1 MVNKK
6 TPKVYKC
13 ESCDFVCGKQSD
25 YDRHMTTRKHFRSMH
40 GNKKNAVDT
49 QKHPEVFEC
58 SCGNVYKH
66 LSGLSR
72 HKKNCRYVE
81 EDKEEEQEK
90 KEEDKEENKQPISTD
105 MFFQLMKQN
114 QDLQNLLI
122 EQQKQQTEQHLEQ
135 QKQYIEKDKQNQE
148 LQKTVQELI
157 PKIGNTINGNVT
169 NNTFNVQVFLNEQC
183 KDALN
188 LTDFLRSLQIGMD
201 DLMKIGELGYSD
213 GLSRIMVNGLK
224 NLSITER
231 PIHCTDAKREII
243 YVKDDNIW
251 EKEKEGNPKLQK
263 SIKYLAN
270 KNEYIMKTEWAD
282 KHPHWEEDD
291 TNDNREYH
299 RLAMN
304 MLGGTDDQE
313 TLNKKISKQILPEVK
328 LDKTKILGV

>member
-25 YDRHMTTRKHFRSMH
+25 YDRHITTRKHFRSMH

-49 QKHPEVFEC
+49 QKHPEIFEC

-81 EDKEEEQEK
+81 DDKEEEPEK
-90 KEEDKEENKQPISTD
+90 KEEDKEETKQPISTD

-122 EQQKQQTEQHLEQ
+122 EQQKYQSEQ
-135 QKQYIEKDKQNQE
+135 QKQQAEQQKEHIE
-148 LQKTVQELI
+148 LQKTVQEMI
-157 PKIGNTINGNVT
+157 PKIGNITNTNCNNT
-169 NNTFNVQVFLNEQC
+169 NNTFNVQLFLNEQC

-188 LTDFLRSLQIGMD
+188 LTEFLRSLRVGLD
-201 DLMKIGELGYSD
+201 DVMKIGELGYSE
-213 GLSRIMVNGLK
+213 GLSRIMVDGLK

-231 PIHCTDAKREII
+231 PIHCTDTKREVI

-313 TLNKKISKQILPEVK
+313 TLNKKIYKNILPEVK
-328 LDKTKILGV
+328 LDKTKVV